1 MSSIDDD
8 KKISE
13 ETKSYVFRILNGVMA
28 GCEFLISTDRALIIV
43 GNENIELIDPLS
55 NLPSD
60 TFYIP
65 ANRPVFNFEI
75 IVSNS
80 SPRTVLVRELS
91 NDVNHQTTINF
102 NERFELNEFIF
113 AVKEENDEWDHSVLG
128 LPSVIEVIPKKISK
142 LTFISIICIVVFF
155 ISVMSYISITLY
167 NSDETQQK
175 KLNRILVNND
185 REYTLLKGKDGSLH
199 IFVENE
205 RASLWVMQSIKRGD
219 FNSPTRIFYP
229 SQESQRVA
237 QWLATHYD
245 ILRFVRLQF
254 DDPQNPLLIVSQ
266 RHTQQEIPDLT
277 KIQDDLLRIMPYA
290 SKVMIKIINDETI
303 IKEAQEGL
311 EALGLAYSYNKEKS
325 LTNFLLSGNLNDSQ
339 LQRLQTFVTEFNYKW
354 GGELVK
360 FNVELEDDR
369 LQNNSISYG
378 EMQYLKSG
386 NNRYTFNIN

>member
-1 MSSIDDD
+1 MSNIDDD

-13 ETKSYVFRILNGVMA
+13 ETKPYVFRILNGVMA

-43 GNENIELIDPLS
+43 GNESIDLIDPLS

-65 ANRPVFNFEI
+65 ANKPVFNFEI

-80 SPRTVLVRELS
+80 NPRTVLVRELS

-102 NERFELNEFIF
+102 NERFELNECIF

-128 LPSVIEVIPKKISK
+128 LPSVIEATPKKISK
-142 LTFISIICIVVFF
+142 LTFISIISIIVFF
-155 ISVMSYISITLY
+155 ISIISYFSITLY

-185 REYTLLKGKDGSLH
+185 REYTLIKGRDGTLH
-199 IFVENE
+199 IIVEDE
-205 RASLWVMQSIKRGD
+205 RAALWVIQSIKRGD

-266 RHTQQEIPDLT
+266 RHSQQEIPDL
-277 KIQDDLLRIMPYA
+277 KKVQDDLLRIMPYA
-290 SKVMIKIINDETI
+290 SKAMIKIINDETI

-325 LTNFLLSGNLNDSQ
+325 QTNFLLSGNLNDAQ

-369 LQNNSISYG
+369 LKNNSISYG

>member
-1 MSSIDDD
+1 MSNIDDD

-13 ETKSYVFRILNGVMA
+13 ETKPYVFRILNGVMA

-43 GNENIELIDPLS
+43 GNESIDLIDPLS

-65 ANRPVFNFEI
+65 ANKPVFNFEI

-80 SPRTVLVRELS
+80 NPRTVLVRELS

-128 LPSVIEVIPKKISK
+128 LPSVIEATPKKISK
-142 LTFISIICIVVFF
+142 LTFISIISIIVFF
-155 ISVMSYISITLY
+155 ISIISYFSITLY

-185 REYTLLKGKDGSLH
+185 REYTLIKGRDGTLH
-199 IFVENE
+199 IIVEDE
-205 RASLWVMQSIKRGD
+205 RAALWVIQSIKRGD

-266 RHTQQEIPDLT
+266 RHSQQEIPDL
-277 KIQDDLLRIMPYA
+277 KKVQDDLLRIMPYA
-290 SKVMIKIINDETI
+290 SKAMIKIINDETI

-325 LTNFLLSGNLNDSQ
+325 QTNFLLSGNLNDAQ

-369 LQNNSISYG
+369 LKNNSISYG